1 MSEVF
6 RLYRLQ
12 QLDSE
17 IDKGKAR
24 LQAIAQELADKAAL
38 RAAQAVHAAAQ
49 TDLQQAQRKLRSA
62 EASVKAQRIKI
73 EQNQAALY
81 GGKVRNPKELQGLQ
95 AEAEALKRHLSALED
110 AQLEAMLTVEE
121 VQAAA
126 EQAAVQLKTAE
137 QAAQAL
143 HAALLQEQAKLQEDL
158 QRAAAGREATLGG
171 IPADEL
177 SLYEDLRRKRAGI
190 AVSKVANNACS
201 ACGSSLTAVLLQ
213 AARSPHTLTRCTT
226 CGRILYAG

>member
-17 IDKGKAR
+17 IDKGRAR
-24 LQAIAQELADKAAL
+24 LQAIARELADNPQL
-38 RAAQAVHAAAQ
+38 RAAQAVYASAQ
-49 TDLQQAQRKLRSA
+49 AELQQAQRQLRSA
-62 EASVKAQRIKI
+62 EANVKAQRIKI

-95 AEAEALKRHLSALED
+95 AEASALTRHLSTLED
-110 AQLEAMLTVEE
+110 AQLEAMLAVEE
-121 VQAAA
+121 AQAAA
-126 EQAAVQLKTAE
+126 QQAEERLSGAQ
-137 QAAQAL
+137 QAAQEL
-143 HAALLQEQAKLQEDL
+143 QAALLREQSSLQEDL
-158 QRAAAGREATLGG
+158 QRAATGREATLPG
-171 IPADEL
+171 IPDDEL

-190 AVSKVANNACS
+190 AVAKVTNNACS
-201 ACGSSLTAVLLQ
+201 ACGSGLTAVLLQ
-213 AARSPHTLTRCTT
+213 AARSPHALTRCST

>member
-24 LQAIAQELADKAAL
+24 LQAIAQELADNAQL
-38 RAAQAVHAAAQ
+38 RAAQAVYDSAQ
-49 TDLQQAQRKLRSA
+49 ADLQQAQRRLRSA
-62 EASVKAQRIKI
+62 EADAKAQRIKI

-95 AEAEALKRHLSALED
+95 AEAGALTRHLATLED
-110 AQLEAMLTVEE
+110 VQLEAMLALEE
-121 VQAAA
+121 AQAAVQQAEAQRKAA
-126 EQAAVQLKTAE
+126 EQAAQT
-137 QAAQAL
+137 L
-143 HAALLQEQAKLQEDL
+143 HAALLQEQATLTENL
-158 QRAAAGREATLGG
+158 QRAAAGREATLPG
-171 IPADEL
+171 IPSDEL
-177 SLYEDLRRKRAGI
+177 ALYEDLRRKRAGL
-190 AVSKVANNACS
+190 AVSKVTNNACS
-201 ACGSSLTAVLLQ
+201 ACGSGLTVVLLQ
-213 AARSPHTLTRCTT
+213 AARSPHSLTRCTT

>member
-24 LQAIAQELADKAAL
+24 LLAIAQELADNAQL
-38 RAAQAVHAAAQ
+38 RAAQAVYNSAQ
-49 TDLQQAQRKLRSA
+49 ADLQQAQRSLRRA
-62 EASVKAQRIKI
+62 EADVKAQRIKI

-95 AEAEALKRHLSALED
+95 AEAGALTRYLATLED
-110 AQLEAMLTVEE
+110 IQLEAMLALEE
-121 VQAAA
+121 AQAAIQQAEAQRKAA
-126 EQAAVQLKTAE
+126 EQAAQTLRT
-137 QAAQAL
+137 
-143 HAALLQEQAKLQEDL
+143 ALLQEQAMLNQNL
-158 QRAAAGREATLGG
+158 QRAATGREATLPG
-171 IPADEL
+171 IPSDEL
-177 SLYEDLRRKRAGI
+177 ALYEDLRRKRAGL
-190 AVSKVANNACS
+190 AVSKVTNNACS
-201 ACGSSLTAVLLQ
+201 ACGSGLTAVLLQ
-213 AARSPHTLTRCTT
+213 AARSPHSLTRCTT